1 MKILVLG
8 GSGHVGRRLLE
19 MLQGTSWAIA
29 TGASRR
35 KRRAEG
41 AGNFHG
47 EWLELDTRDAT
58 QLAAALKDFDA
69 VVNCVAGDAASISE
83 GMQALV
89 NAALKEGC
97 PRIVH
102 LSTMSVYGPAEGLIN
117 EDAPCDPGLGWYGRA
132 KCEAE
137 TSLQE
142 FVRRGGEAVMLRP
155 GCVFGPGS
163 ELWVGRI
170 GRWLQSGRLGDL
182 GIAGDGW
189 SNLVHVD
196 DVCQAL
202 LVALQLPV
210 TPGELPVF
218 NLAAPDSPRWND
230 YFVDLALELKATPV
244 RRISRRQL
252 QVDSWLGG
260 PPLKAVERALKFLGS
275 SSRRIPEAL
284 PPDLLRLWAQH
295 IRLDSHAATEKLGLT
310 WTPYATG
317 LHDST
322 RWFCTRASAG
332 GPTMEKI
339 YAFPDS

>member
-1 MKILVLG
+1 MRVLVLG
-8 GSGHVGRRLLE
+8 GSGHIGGHLLK
-19 MLQGTSWAIA
+19 MLHNTSWAVA

-35 KRRAEG
+35 KRHAKDEEALQTG
-41 AGNFHG
+41 
-47 EWLELDTRDAT
+47 WLELDSRDAG
-58 QLAAALKDFDA
+58 QLASALKNFDA
-69 VVNCVAGDAASISE
+69 VVNCVAGDGASISE
-83 GMQALV
+83 GMHALV
-89 NAALKEGC
+89 DAALKANC

-117 EDAPCDPGLGWYGRA
+117 EDAPRDPGLGWYGRA

-137 TSLQE
+137 ASLQE

-170 GRWLQSGRLGDL
+170 GRWLRSGRLGDL
-182 GIAGDGW
+182 GVAGDGW

-210 TPGELPVF
+210 APGELPVF
-218 NLAAPDSPRWND
+218 NLAAPDSPRWNG

-252 QVDSWLGG
+252 QVDSWVGG
-260 PPLKAVERALKFLGS
+260 PPLKAAERALKYLGS
-275 SSRRIPEAL
+275 SSRRIPDAL
-284 PPDLLRLWAQH
+284 PPGLLRLWAQH
-295 IRLDSHAATEKLGLT
+295 IRLDSQAATEKLGLT
-310 WTPYATG
+310 WTPYTRG
-317 LHDST
+317 LHDSA
-322 RWFCTRASAG
+322 RWFCTGASASN
-332 GPTMEKI
+332 PTMEKI

>member
-1 MKILVLG
+1 MKVLVLG
-8 GSGHVGRRLLE
+8 GSGHIGRRLLE
-19 MLQGTSWAIA
+19 MLHSTSWATP

-35 KRRAEG
+35 KKTSEG
-41 AGNFHG
+41 AKKLQA
-47 EWLELDTRDAT
+47 EWLELDTRDAG
-58 QLAAALKDFDA
+58 QLAAALKNFDA

-83 GMQALV
+83 GMRTLV
-89 NAALKEGC
+89 DAALKAGC

-102 LSTMSVYGPAEGLIN
+102 LSTMSVYGPAEGLIR
-117 EDAPCDPGLGWYGRA
+117 EGAPCDPSLGWYGRA

-137 TSLQE
+137 TSLEE
-142 FVRRGGEAVMLRP
+142 FARRGGTAVMLRP

-210 TPGELPVF
+210 APGELPAF

-230 YFVDLALELKATPV
+230 YFVDLALDIKATPV
-244 RRISRRQL
+244 KRIGRRQL
-252 QVDSWLGG
+252 SVDSWVGG
-260 PPLKAVERALKFLGS
+260 PPLKAAQRALKFLGITG
-275 SSRRIPEAL
+275 RRLPDAL
-284 PPDLLRLWAQH
+284 PPGLLRLWSQH
-295 IRLDSHAATEKLGLT
+295 IQLDSQAATEQLGLA
-310 WTPYATG
+310 WTPYRTG
-317 LHDST
+317 VHDSA
-322 RWFCTRASAG
+322 RWFRTGASTSG
-332 GPTMEKI
+332 QTMEKI
-339 YAFPDS
+339 VCLP